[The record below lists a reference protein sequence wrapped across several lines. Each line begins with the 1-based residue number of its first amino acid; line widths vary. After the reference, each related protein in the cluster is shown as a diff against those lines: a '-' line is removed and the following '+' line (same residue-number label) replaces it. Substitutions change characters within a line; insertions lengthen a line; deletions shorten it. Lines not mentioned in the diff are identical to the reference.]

1 MIADQIPLPHQKNFS
16 SNIVV
21 LVFHDN
27 LLFGYFSYIMLRMP
41 PKGTGR
47 KTTTRKR
54 KNEIES
60 ESSPKTT
67 SQKRSKS
74 EVESESSS
82 TSVRRS
88 ERIAA
93 QPKRD
98 RQDSDLARIIQELN
112 LTSYGLPS
120 SASGFKNKDIDT
132 MKVIF
137 QGASAE
143 NVVIPDAESTSYIKL
158 FITNSLSKP
167 STYNLSIL

>member
-1 MIADQIPLPHQKNFS
+1 MKS
-16 SNIVV
+16 RV
-21 LVFHDN
+21 
-27 LLFGYFSYIMLRMP
+27 R
-41 PKGTGR
+41 
-47 KTTTRKR
+47 
-54 KNEIES
+54 
-60 ESSPKTT
+60 
-67 SQKRSKS
+67 S

-120 SASGFKNKDIDT
+120 SASGFKNKDIDK

-137 QGASAE
+137 EGASAE